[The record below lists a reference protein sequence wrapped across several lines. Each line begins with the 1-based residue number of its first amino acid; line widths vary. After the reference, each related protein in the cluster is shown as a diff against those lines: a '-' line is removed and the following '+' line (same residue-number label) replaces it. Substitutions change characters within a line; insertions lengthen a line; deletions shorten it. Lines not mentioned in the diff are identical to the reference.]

1 MKNINLVLK
10 RLLDIIGSLLGGIVI
25 FPVLIAIALMIKMT
39 SEGPVLFKQERLGKK
54 GKRFQILKFRTMIVN
69 AENIGDCLSIKSEKD
84 TRITRIGRVLR
95 ATSLDELPQLFNVLI
110 GQMSLVGPRPPVT
123 YCPYQGYVNYP
134 DWAKKRFLMRPGM
147 TGLTQ
152 ITVRNS
158 LGWDERIKIDNE
170 YIDHFTIWFDI
181 KILFKTVEKVL
192 KRNNIYTEFK

>member
-10 RLLDIIGSLLGGIVI
+10 RLLDITGSLVGGIVI

-39 SEGPVLFKQERLGKK
+39 SPGPVLFKQERLGKK
-54 GKRFQILKFRTMIVN
+54 GKRFLILKFRTMIVN
-69 AENIGDCLSIKSEKD
+69 AENIGDCLSINSEKD

-123 YCPYQGYVNYP
+123 YCPYQGYANYP

-170 YIDHFTIWFDI
+170 YIDRFTIWFDI

-192 KRNNIYTEFK
+192 KRTNIYTEFK